1 VRFHVVHKLM
11 SYLLAVAAV
20 GTLLCTG
27 TVPLGTT
34 ALLLVSGVVSWFVEP
49 GTTLGRV
56 LGRAGVVFNIVA
68 LAFFGLSLFEVVRSF
83 PEPDLTPILNLVLF
97 LLVYKLFHRRSNR
110 DYLQLYILSFLVVLA
125 GAWLAQTVLFVIGFA
140 TYVVLATW
148 TLILFH
154 LRHEIEDNY
163 LVKHLPESATEKVTA
178 ARVLNSRRV
187 VGRSFFVATGLVSLS
202 VLAGAGVVFA
212 LVPRIGIGFL
222 SGTVRRRMSFV
233 GFSDEVR
240 LGQHGVLSQ
249 DNDTVVLRV
258 KVPRVE
264 AIHDEAARDRSIG
277 RLYWRGTVYDRY
289 IPPTAT
295 RDAEGNLEHAQWV
308 RSRADA
314 TRNIH
319 RRLPSF
325 EGGTVH
331 VVISPDAPEQH
342 KDGSKVLE
350 ELADP
355 SKTDKQIIQVVGLQ
369 FPVAFALDRPVAFEM
384 KPPPLGSFVT
394 TDFLD
399 RYSGEVALKPVRLTP
414 AGQYEALSDF
424 SGGQYVAYS
433 KIGPSSAE
441 GGKSLAAL
449 SPDQMK
455 TYLELPPTLS
465 PRIRELAHKIT
476 DGRALPLAKVWA
488 VTEWL
493 RSTHQYTTD
502 LKRNPDIV
510 DPLEDFLFH
519 ESAGHCEYFASAT
532 AILLRVAGIPTRYV
546 NGFLGG
552 EWNDM
557 SKHITVRDNRAHS
570 WAEAY
575 LGPMGWVRVDS
586 TPVASRVSRM
596 GRLRQ
601 AFDSIELFW
610 SRWIIQYDASRQL
623 DLAKRLGRQLG
634 MDRRGARQTTHW
646 QPNYRLLTT
655 IALTIG
661 AVVLAWRLRRRW
673 RRDGRVVAKRAARGG
688 PPVFRLYHKTL
699 DRLSARGW
707 SREPAETP
715 DEFARRLLEAGV
727 AGAEDFRALTHHYT
741 AARYGDRDVPDATLV
756 ELSSALAGVGRPL
769 KAETRPA
776 A

>member
-1 VRFHVVHKLM
+1 MRFHVVHKLM

-20 GTLLCTG
+20 GTLMSTG
-27 TVPLGTT
+27 TVPLSTT
-34 ALLLVSGVVSWFVEP
+34 ALLLVSGVMSWFVEP
-49 GTTLGRV
+49 GTTLGRL
-56 LGRAGVVFNIVA
+56 LGRAGLVFNLGA
-68 LAFFGLSLFEVVRSF
+68 LAFFGLSLFEVIRSF

-125 GAWLAQTVLFVIGFA
+125 GAWLAQTVLFVVGFA
-140 TYVVLATW
+140 IYVVLATW

-202 VLAGAGVVFA
+202 VLAGAAMVFA

-258 KVPRVE
+258 QVPRV
-264 AIHDEAARDRSIG
+264 AGISDEAARDRSIG

-289 IPPTAT
+289 LPPTSA
-295 RDAEGNLEHAQWV
+295 RNADGVPEEGQWL
-308 RSRADA
+308 RSRSDA

-319 RRLPSF
+319 RRVPSAD
-325 EGGTVH
+325 GGMIH
-331 VVISPDAPEQH
+331 VLVSPDAPEQH
-342 KDGSKVLE
+342 KETRKL
-350 ELADP
+350 LAE
-355 SKTDKQIIQVVGLQ
+355 SDKQIIQVVGLS

-399 RYSGEVALKPVRLTP
+399 RWSGEVALKPVKVAPT
-414 AGQYEALSDF
+414 GQFVALGDF

-433 KIGPSSAE
+433 KIGAASAE
-441 GGKSLAAL
+441 GGRPLDEL
-449 SPDQMK
+449 SPEQLR
-455 TYLELPPTLS
+455 TYLEVPASISTS
-465 PRIRELAHKIT
+465 VRKLALEIT
-476 DGRALPLAKVWA
+476 KDRPLPLGKVAA

-493 RSTHQYTTD
+493 RRTHKYTTD

-519 ESAGHCEYFASAT
+519 EEAGHCEYFATAT
-532 AILLRVAGIPTRYV
+532 AMLLRIAGVPTRYV

-570 WAEAY
+570 WTEAY
-575 LGPMGWVRVDS
+575 LGPLGWVRVDS
-586 TPVASRVSRM
+586 TPVASRASRM

-601 AFDSIELFW
+601 VFDSVELFW

-634 MDRRGARQTTHW
+634 MDRGRSRQSA
-646 QPNYRLLTT
+646 QLRPNYRLMLT
-655 IALTIG
+655 IASA
-661 AVVLAWRLRRRW
+661 AVLIYLGWRLRRKW
-673 RRDGRVVAKRAARGG
+673 RPQSTQAQKRAARGG
-688 PPVFRLYHKTL
+688 PPIFRLYHKVL

-707 SREPAETP
+707 PRRPAETP
-715 DEFARRLLEAGV
+715 DEFAARLTEARV
-727 AGAEDFRALTHHYT
+727 QGAEAFLKLTQLYT
-741 AARYGDRDVPDATLV
+741 AARYGAREVPET
-756 ELSSALAGVGRPL
+756 ALAELGPELDTVGRTTR
-769 KAETRPA
+769 AETRPA

>member
-1 VRFHVVHKLM
+1 MRFHVVHKLM

-20 GTLLCTG
+20 GTLLTTG
-27 TVPLGTT
+27 TVPLST
-34 ALLLVSGVVSWFVEP
+34 ALLLVVSGILSWFVEP
-49 GTTLGRV
+49 ETVMGRV
-56 LGRAGVVFNIVA
+56 LARAGLLFNMGA
-68 LAFFGLSLFEVVRSF
+68 LAFFGLSLFEVIRSF

-140 TYVVLATW
+140 IYVVLATW

-187 VGRSFFVATGLVSLS
+187 VGRSFFVATGLVSLT
-202 VLAGAGVVFA
+202 VLAGAAVVFA

-258 KVPRVE
+258 QVPRV
-264 AIHDEAARDRSIG
+264 ASITDEAARDRSIG

-289 IPPTAT
+289 VPPSGGRNADGTPE
-295 RDAEGNLEHAQWV
+295 EGQWV

-319 RRLPSF
+319 RRVAAMD
-325 EGGTVH
+325 GGTIH
-331 VVISPDAPEQH
+331 LVVSPEAPEQRRETR
-342 KDGSKVLE
+342 KLLE
-350 ELADP
+350 E
-355 SKTDKQIIQVVGLQ
+355 SDKQIIQVVGLS

-384 KPPPLGSFVT
+384 KPPPVGSFVT

-399 RYSGEVALKPVRLTP
+399 RWGGEVALRPVKLAP
-414 AGQYEALSDF
+414 SGQFVALSDF

-433 KIGPSSAE
+433 RIGAASAE
-441 GGKSLAAL
+441 GGKPIEQLGPEQL
-449 SPDQMK
+449 R
-455 TYLELPPTLS
+455 TYLEVPASIS
-465 PRIRELAHKIT
+465 PRVRTLALEIT
-476 DGRALPLAKVWA
+476 ANRATPLGKVAA

-493 RSTHQYTTD
+493 RSSHQYTTD
-502 LKRNPDIV
+502 LKRNPAIV

-519 ESAGHCEYFASAT
+519 ESAGHCEYFATAT
-532 AILLRVAGIPTRYV
+532 AILLREAGIPTRYV

-557 SKHITVRDNRAHS
+557 SKHITIRDNRAHS
-570 WAEAY
+570 WSEAY
-575 LGPMGWVRVDS
+575 LGAMGWVRVDS
-586 TPVASRVSRM
+586 TPVASRVTRMSRI
-596 GRLRQ
+596 RQ
-601 AFDSIELFW
+601 IFDSVELFW
-610 SRWIIQYDASRQL
+610 SRWIIQYDARRHL

-634 MDRRGARQTTHW
+634 MERGRSRSTTHW
-646 QPNYRLLTT
+646 RPNYRLMIT
-655 IALTIG
+655 IASV
-661 AVVLAWRLRRRW
+661 AVVGLLGWRLRRQL
-673 RRDGRVVAKRAARGG
+673 RRKGRPAEKRAARGG
-688 PPVFRLYHKTL
+688 PPVFRLYHKVL

-707 SREPAETP
+707 PRRPAETP
-715 DEFARRLLEAGV
+715 DEFAARLLEAKV
-727 AGAEDFRALTHHYT
+727 QGAEAFRRLTRHYT
-741 AARYGDRDVPDATLV
+741 AARYGEREVPEGALT
-756 ELSSALAGVGRPL
+756 ELGPELDGLGRRRTEP
-769 KAETRPA
+769 RPA

>member
-11 SYLLAVAAV
+11 SYLLAMAAV
-20 GTLLCTG
+20 GTLLSTG
-27 TVPLGTT
+27 TVPFSTS
-34 ALLLVSGVVSWFVEP
+34 ALLLLAGAASWFVEP
-49 GTTLGRV
+49 GTAVGR
-56 LGRAGVVFNIVA
+56 LLARAGVLLNIVA
-68 LAFFGLSLFEVVRSF
+68 LAFFGLSLFEVIRSF

-125 GAWLAQTVLFVIGFA
+125 GAWLAQTVLFVAGFA

-187 VGRSFFVATGLVSLS
+187 VGRSFFVATGLVSLT
-202 VLAGAGVVFA
+202 VLAGAALVFA

-258 KVPRVE
+258 QVPRI
-264 AIHDEAARDRSIG
+264 ASITDEAARDRSIG

-289 IPPTAT
+289 VPPSGA
-295 RDAEGNLEHAQWV
+295 RNADGNLEEGQWV
-308 RSRADA
+308 RSRAEA

-319 RRLPSF
+319 RRVASM
-325 EGGTVH
+325 EGGTIH
-331 VVISPDAPEQH
+331 VVVSPEAPEQH
-342 KDGSKVLE
+342 KETRKLLE
-350 ELADP
+350 E
-355 SKTDKQIIQVVGLQ
+355 SDKQIIQVVGLS
-369 FPVAFALDRPVAFEM
+369 FPVAFALDRPVAYEM

-399 RYSGEVALKPVRLTP
+399 RWSGEVALKPVKMAPT
-414 AGQYEALSDF
+414 GQFVALSDF

-433 KIGPSSAE
+433 KIGGASPE
-441 GGKSLAAL
+441 GGLAL
-449 SPDQMK
+449 DQLPPDQLK
-455 TYLELPPTLS
+455 TYLEVPASIS
-465 PRIRELAHKIT
+465 PRVRELALKIT
-476 DGRALPLAKVWA
+476 QSRVLPLSKVAA

-502 LKRNPDIV
+502 LKRNPDII

-519 ESAGHCEYFASAT
+519 ESAGHCEYFATAT
-532 AILLRVAGIPTRYV
+532 VMLLRIAGIPTRYV

-557 SKHITVRDNRAHS
+557 SRHITIRDNRAHS

-596 GRLRQ
+596 GRVRQ
-601 AFDSIELFW
+601 IFDSVELFW

-634 MDRRGARQTTHW
+634 MERGRARRTTHY
-646 QPNYRLLTT
+646 QPNYRLMITGASVVA
-655 IALTIG
+655 IAI
-661 AVVLAWRLRRRW
+661 LAWRLRRKL
-673 RRDGRVVAKRAARGG
+673 RRKRRSPERRTSRNG
-688 PPVFRLYHKTL
+688 PPVFRLYHKVL

-707 SREPAETP
+707 PRRPAETP
-715 DEFARRLLEAGV
+715 DEFAARLRQANVPGVEAF
-727 AGAEDFRALTHHYT
+727 EQLTRHYT
-741 AARYGDRDVPDATLV
+741 AARYGDREVP
-756 ELSSALAGVGRPL
+756 EGALTALGPDLESVGRRRSEP
-769 KAETRPA
+769 RSA

>member
-20 GTLLCTG
+20 GTLMSTG
-27 TVPLGTT
+27 TVPLSTSL
-34 ALLLVSGVVSWFVEP
+34 LLLVSGVTSWFVEP
-49 GTTLGRV
+49 GTTLGRL
-56 LGRAGVVFNIVA
+56 LGRAGLVFNLGA
-68 LAFFGLSLFEVVRSF
+68 LAFFGLSLFEVIRSF

-125 GAWLAQTVLFVIGFA
+125 GAWLAQTVLFVVGFA

-187 VGRSFFVATGLVSLS
+187 VGRSFFVATGLVSLV
-202 VLAGAGVVFA
+202 VLAGAALVFA

-258 KVPRVE
+258 QVPRV
-264 AIHDEAARDRSIG
+264 ASISDEEARDRSIG

-289 IPPTAT
+289 VPPSRART
-295 RDAEGNLEHAQWV
+295 AEGGPEEGQWL
-308 RSRADA
+308 RSRSDA

-319 RRLPSF
+319 RRVPSA
-325 EGGTVH
+325 EGGMVH
-331 VVISPDAPEQH
+331 VVVSPEAPEQRRETR
-342 KDGSKVLE
+342 KL
-350 ELADP
+350 LAEA
-355 SKTDKQIIQVVGLQ
+355 DKQIIQVVGLS

-384 KPPPLGSFVT
+384 KPPPVGSFVT

-399 RYSGEVALKPVRLTP
+399 RWSGEVALKPVKVSP
-414 AGQYEALSDF
+414 SGQLVALSDF

-433 KIGPSSAE
+433 KIGAASTE
-441 GGKSLAAL
+441 GGKPLTAL
-449 SPDQMK
+449 SPEQLR
-455 TYLELPPTLS
+455 TYLEVPASIS
-465 PRIRELAHKIT
+465 PRVRELALRIT
-476 DGRALPLAKVWA
+476 ESRALPLGKVAA

-493 RSTHQYTTD
+493 RSTHKYTTD
-502 LKRNPDIV
+502 LKRNPDII

-519 ESAGHCEYFASAT
+519 EDAGHCEYFATAT
-532 AILLRVAGIPTRYV
+532 AILLRIAGIPTRYV

-557 SKHITVRDNRAHS
+557 SRHITVRDNRAHS
-570 WAEAY
+570 WTEAY

-601 AFDSIELFW
+601 VFDSVELFW
-610 SRWIIQYDASRQL
+610 SRWVIQYDASRQL

-634 MDRRGARQTTHW
+634 MDRGRARQSAPFR
-646 QPNYRLLTT
+646 PNWRLLMTV
-655 IALTIG
+655 G
-661 AVVLAWRLRRRW
+661 AVGVLVALGWRLRRRW
-673 RRDGRVVAKRAARGG
+673 RRRGGPMAQRRPARGG
-688 PPVFRLYHKTL
+688 PPIFRVYHKVL

-707 SREPAETP
+707 PRRPAETP
-715 DEFARRLLEAGV
+715 DEFADRLIEAKVQGADAFLE
-727 AGAEDFRALTHHYT
+727 LTRLYT
-741 AARYGDRDVPDATLV
+741 AARYGDRQVP
-756 ELSSALAGVGRPL
+756 EGALAQLSPALDAVGR
-769 KAETRPA
+769 TTRSDVRPA

>member
-1 VRFHVVHKLM
+1 V
-11 SYLLAVAAV
+11 
-20 GTLLCTG
+20 
-27 TVPLGTT
+27 
-34 ALLLVSGVVSWFVEP
+34 
-49 GTTLGRV
+49 
-56 LGRAGVVFNIVA
+56 I
-68 LAFFGLSLFEVVRSF
+68 RSF

-125 GAWLAQTVLFVIGFA
+125 GAWLAQTVLFVAGFGA
-140 TYVVLATW
+140 YVVLATW

-187 VGRSFFVATGLVSLS
+187 VGRSFFVATGLVSLV
-202 VLAGAGVVFA
+202 VLAGAGMVFA
-212 LVPRIGIGFL
+212 VVPRIGIGFL

-258 KVPRVE
+258 QVPRIA
-264 AIHDEAARDRSIG
+264 AITDEAARDRSIG

-289 IPPTAT
+289 LPPSGGRTADGT
-295 RDAEGNLEHAQWV
+295 LEEGQWV
-308 RSRADA
+308 RSRAEA
-314 TRNIH
+314 TRNVH
-319 RRLPSF
+319 RRVASM

-331 VVISPDAPEQH
+331 VVVSPEAPEQRRETR
-342 KDGSKVLE
+342 KLLE
-350 ELADP
+350 E
-355 SKTDKQIIQVVGLQ
+355 SDKQIIQVVGLS

-399 RYSGEVALKPVRLTP
+399 RWSGEVSLKPVKL
-414 AGQYEALSDF
+414 ALNGQFVGLNDF

-433 KIGPSSAE
+433 KIGAASPE
-441 GGKSLAAL
+441 GGRAIEAL
-449 SPDQMK
+449 PPDQLR
-455 TYLELPPTLS
+455 TYLEVPVSIS
-465 PRIRELAHKIT
+465 PRVRELAIRIT
-476 DGRALPLAKVWA
+476 QNRPTPVAKVAA
-488 VTEWL
+488 VSEWL

-502 LKRNPDIV
+502 LKRNPDVV

-519 ESAGHCEYFASAT
+519 ENAGHCEYFATAT

-557 SKHITVRDNRAHS
+557 SKHITIRDNRAHS
-570 WAEAY
+570 WTEAY
-575 LGPMGWVRVDS
+575 LGTTGWVRVDS
-586 TPVASRVSRM
+586 TPVAVRVTRM

-601 AFDSIELFW
+601 IFDSVELFW
-610 SRWIIQYDASRQL
+610 SRWVMQYDASRQL
-623 DLAKRLGRQLG
+623 DLAKRLGRSLG
-634 MDRRGARQTTHW
+634 VERGRSRPTTPFHL
-646 QPNYRLLTT
+646 NYRLMVTIGST
-655 IALTIG
+655 IAV
-661 AVVLAWRLRRRW
+661 AALAWRLRRHL
-673 RRDGRVVAKRAARGG
+673 RRQGRPAQRRTARGG
-688 PPVFRLYHKTL
+688 PPVFRLYSKVL

-707 SREPAETP
+707 PRRPSETP
-715 DEFARRLLEAGV
+715 DEFAARLSEARV
-727 AGAEDFRALTHHYT
+727 LGAEAFAQLTRHYT
-741 AARYGDRDVPDATLV
+741 AARYGDREVP
-756 ELSSALAGVGRPL
+756 EGALAALGPELDGVGRRSEP
-769 KAETRPA
+769 RPA

>member
-1 VRFHVVHKLM
+1 M

-27 TVPLGTT
+27 TVPFATT
-34 ALLLVSGVVSWFVEP
+34 ALLLVSGTVSWFVEP
-49 GTTLGRV
+49 GTALGRV
-56 LGRAGVVFNIVA
+56 LGRAGLVFNIVA
-68 LAFFGLSLFEVVRSF
+68 LAFFGLSLFEVIRSF

-125 GAWLAQTVLFVIGFA
+125 GAWLAQTVLFVVGFA

-187 VGRSFFVATGLVSLS
+187 VGRSFFVATGLVSLT
-202 VLAGAGVVFA
+202 VLAGAGLVFA
-212 LVPRIGIGFL
+212 MVPRIGIGFL

-249 DNDTVVLRV
+249 DNDTVVLWV
-258 KVPRVE
+258 QVPRVSE
-264 AIHDEAARDRSIG
+264 IIDEAARDRSIG

-289 IPPTAT
+289 IPPTT
-295 RDAEGNLEHAQWV
+295 SRDADGNLEHGQWV

-314 TRNIH
+314 TRNLH

-325 EGGTVH
+325 DGGTVH
-331 VVISPDAPEQH
+331 FVMSPDAPEQRRES
-342 KDGSKVLE
+342 SKLLE
-350 ELADP
+350 ELTDP
-355 SKTDKQIIQVVGLQ
+355 TKTDKQIIQVVGLQ

-384 KPPPLGSFVT
+384 KPPAVGSFVT

-399 RYSGEVALKPVRLTP
+399 RYSGEVALKPVRLSS
-414 AGQYEALSDF
+414 AGQYVPLNDF
-424 SGGQYVAYS
+424 SGGQYIAYS
-433 KIGPSSAE
+433 KIGANSPE
-441 GGKSLAAL
+441 GGKLLSAL
-449 SPDQMK
+449 GPEQMK
-455 TYLELPPTLS
+455 PYLDLPPSLS
-465 PRIRELAHKIT
+465 PRIRQLAQQIT
-476 DGRALPLAKVWA
+476 AGRALPMAKVMA

-493 RSTHQYTTD
+493 RGTHTYTTD
-502 LKRNPDIV
+502 LKRNPDVV
-510 DPLEDFLFH
+510 DPLEDFLFY
-519 ESAGHCEYFASAT
+519 ESAGHCEYFATAT
-532 AILLRVAGIPTRYV
+532 AILLREVGIPTRYI

-552 EWNDM
+552 EWNDLN
-557 SKHITVRDNRAHS
+557 KQITIRDNRAHS
-570 WAEAY
+570 WTEAY
-575 LGPMGWVRVDS
+575 LGPLGWVRVDS

-601 AFDSIELFW
+601 VFDSIELFW

-634 MDRRGARQTTHW
+634 MERGQRRQTAHF
-646 QPNYRLLTT
+646 QPNYRLISTVLV
-655 IALTIG
+655 IIG
-661 AVVLAWRLRRRW
+661 AVVVAWRLRRRW
-673 RRDGRVVAKRAARGG
+673 QPGEQAASKRATRGG

-707 SREPAETP
+707 SRQPTETP
-715 DEFARRLLEAGV
+715 DEFATRLVEADV
-727 AGAEDFRALTHHYT
+727 VGAEAFAALTRHYT
-741 AARYGDRDVPDATLV
+741 AARYGEREVPDG
-756 ELSSALAGVGRPL
+756 ALAELTPALDGIGRR
-769 KAETRPA
+769 KADA
-776 A
+776 AA

>member
-1 VRFHVVHKLM
+1 MRFHVVHKLM

-20 GTLLCTG
+20 GTLLSTG
-27 TVPLGTT
+27 TVPLPTA
-34 ALLLVSGVVSWFVEP
+34 ALLLVSGILSWFVEP
-49 GTTLGRV
+49 ETAMGR
-56 LGRAGVVFNIVA
+56 LLSKASLLFNMGA
-68 LAFFGLSLFEVVRSF
+68 LAFFGLSLFEVIRSF

-125 GAWLAQTVLFVIGFA
+125 GAWLAQTVLFVAGFA

-187 VGRSFFVATGLVSLS
+187 VGRSFFVATGLVSLT
-202 VLAGAGVVFA
+202 VLAGAGMVFA

-258 KVPRVE
+258 KVQRVE
-264 AIHDEAARDRSIG
+264 DITDENARDRSIG

-289 IPPTAT
+289 VPPTGART
-295 RDAEGNLEHAQWV
+295 ADGSPEEGQWV
-308 RSRADA
+308 RSRADV

-319 RRLPSF
+319 RRVASAD
-325 EGGTVH
+325 GGMIH
-331 VVISPDAPEQH
+331 LVVSPEAPEQR
-342 KDGSKVLE
+342 KETRKVLE
-350 ELADP
+350 ESDR
-355 SKTDKQIIQVVGLQ
+355 QVIQVVGLS

-384 KPPPLGSFVT
+384 KPPPVGSFVT

-399 RYSGEVALKPVRLTP
+399 RWSGEVALKPVKLSP
-414 AGQYEALSDF
+414 SGQFVALSDF

-433 KIGPSSAE
+433 KIGAASAE
-441 GGKSLAAL
+441 GGRPIEQLPPEQL
-449 SPDQMK
+449 K
-455 TYLELPPTLS
+455 TYLEVPAS
-465 PRIRELAHKIT
+465 ISDRVRKLALKIT
-476 DGRALPLAKVWA
+476 ADRVQPVAKVAA

-502 LKRNPDIV
+502 LKRKPEII

-519 ESAGHCEYFASAT
+519 EEAGHCEYFATAT
-532 AILLRVAGIPTRYV
+532 VMLLRIAGIPSRYV

-557 SKHITVRDNRAHS
+557 SKHITIRDNRAHS

-575 LGPMGWVRVDS
+575 LGSMGWVRVDS
-586 TPVASRVSRM
+586 TPVATRVSRM
-596 GRLRQ
+596 SRVRQ
-601 AFDSIELFW
+601 VFDSIELFW

-634 MDRRGARQTTHW
+634 MDRRRSHATTRW
-646 QPNYRLLTT
+646 KPNYRLIIT
-655 IALTIG
+655 IASAG
-661 AVVLAWRLRRRW
+661 AAVVLAWRLRRQL
-673 RRDGRVVAKRAARGG
+673 RRKGKPAEKRAARGG
-688 PPVFRLYHKTL
+688 PPVFRVYHKVL

-707 SREPAETP
+707 PRRPAETP
-715 DEFARRLLEAGV
+715 DEFAARLAEANV
-727 AGAEDFRALTHHYT
+727 TGAEAFRALTRHYT
-741 AARYGDRDVPDATLV
+741 AARYGDRPVPED
-756 ELSSALAGVGRPL
+756 ALAALAPDLDAVGRRRTEP
-769 KAETRPA
+769 RPA

>member
-20 GTLLCTG
+20 ATLLSTG
-27 TVPLGTT
+27 TVPLSTA
-34 ALLLVSGVVSWFVEP
+34 ALLLVAGAISWFVEP
-49 GTTLGRV
+49 GTGPGR
-56 LGRAGVVFNIVA
+56 LLARAGVLLNVVA
-68 LAFFGLSLFEVVRSF
+68 LAFFGLSLFEVIRSF

-125 GAWLAQTVLFVIGFA
+125 GAWLAQTVLFVVGFG

-187 VGRSFFVATGLVSLS
+187 VGRSFFVATGLVSLT
-202 VLAGAGVVFA
+202 VLAGAGTVFA
-212 LVPRIGIGFL
+212 VVPRIGIGFL

-258 KVPRVE
+258 EVPRVT
-264 AIHDEAARDRSIG
+264 AITDEATRDRSIG

-289 IPPTAT
+289 VPPSGG
-295 RDAEGNLEHAQWV
+295 RNAEGNLEEGQWI
-308 RSRADA
+308 RSRAEA
-314 TRNIH
+314 TRNVH
-319 RRLPSF
+319 RRVASAD
-325 EGGTVH
+325 GGIVH
-331 VVISPDAPEQH
+331 VVVSPEAPEQR
-342 KDGSKVLE
+342 KETRKLLE
-350 ELADP
+350 E
-355 SKTDKQIIQVVGLQ
+355 SDKQIVQVVGLS

-384 KPPPLGSFVT
+384 KPPPPGSFVT

-399 RYSGEVALKPVRLTP
+399 RWSGEVSLRPVKLAP
-414 AGQYEALSDF
+414 SGQFVALSDF

-433 KIGPSSAE
+433 KIGAASAE
-441 GGKSLAAL
+441 GGRPIEAL
-449 SPDQMK
+449 SPDQLK
-455 TYLELPPTLS
+455 TYLEVPASIS
-465 PRIRELAHKIT
+465 PRVRELAIKIT
-476 DGRALPLAKVWA
+476 QSRTLPLAKVAA

-519 ESAGHCEYFASAT
+519 ESAGHCEYFATAT
-532 AILLRVAGIPTRYV
+532 VMLLRIAGIPTRYV

-552 EWNDM
+552 EWNEI
-557 SKHITVRDNRAHS
+557 SKHITIRDNRAHS

-586 TPVASRVSRM
+586 TPVAVRPSRM
-596 GRLRQ
+596 GRVRQ
-601 AFDSIELFW
+601 LFDSLELFW
-610 SRWIIQYDASRQL
+610 SRWVIQYDASRQL

-634 MDRRGARQTTHW
+634 MDRGRARPTTHLR
-646 QPNYRLLTT
+646 PNYRLMIT
-655 IALTIG
+655 IAS
-661 AVVLAWRLRRRW
+661 VVALGLLIWRLRRRIRLQGRPAE
-673 RRDGRVVAKRAARGG
+673 RRTPRGG
-688 PPVFRLYHKTL
+688 PPVFRLYHKVL

-707 SREPAETP
+707 PRGPAETP
-715 DEFARRLLEAGV
+715 DEFAARLREAKV
-727 AGAEDFRALTHHYT
+727 QGAEAFQQLTRHYT
-741 AARYGDRDVPDATLV
+741 AARYGDRDVPETALSTLGP
-756 ELSSALAGVGRPL
+756 ELDTVGRRGEP
-769 KAETRPA
+769 RSA

>member
-27 TVPLGTT
+27 SVPPSTT
-34 ALLLVSGVVSWFVEP
+34 ALLLVSGVASWFVEP
-49 GTTLGRV
+49 GTGLGRV
-56 LGRAGVVFNIVA
+56 LGRAGLVFNIGA

-125 GAWLAQTVLFVIGFA
+125 GAWLAQTVLFVVGFA

-187 VGRSFFVATGLVSLS
+187 VGRAFFVATGLVSLT
-202 VLAGAGVVFA
+202 VLAGAALVFA

-258 KVPRVE
+258 NVPRIE
-264 AIHDEAARDRSIG
+264 GITDEEKRDRSIG

-289 IPPTAT
+289 IPPTASH
-295 RDAEGNLEHAQWV
+295 DGESGLGQWV

-314 TRNIH
+314 TRNLH
-319 RRLPSF
+319 RRQPSAD
-325 EGGTVH
+325 GGVKH
-331 VVISPDAPEQH
+331 LVISPEAPEQ
-342 KDGSKVLE
+342 KKSVSKLIE
-350 ELADP
+350 ESDVQFI
-355 SKTDKQIIQVVGLQ
+355 QIVGLS
-369 FPVAFALDRPVAFEM
+369 FPVAFALDHPVAYEM
-384 KPPPLGSFVT
+384 KPPPTGSFVT
-394 TDFLD
+394 TDFMD
-399 RYSGEVALKPVRLTP
+399 RWSGEVALRPVRLTQS
-414 AGQYEALSDF
+414 GQYLALNDF
-424 SGGQYVAYS
+424 SGGQYIAYS
-433 KIGPSSAE
+433 KIGAASAE
-441 GGKSLAAL
+441 GGLPISALPPEQLA
-449 SPDQMK
+449 
-455 TYLELPPTLS
+455 TYLEVPPSIS
-465 PRIRELAHKIT
+465 PRVRALALQVT
-476 DGRALPLAKVWA
+476 QGRALPLAKVAA

-519 ESAGHCEYFASAT
+519 ESAGHCEYFATAT
-532 AILLRVAGIPTRYV
+532 AMLLRIAGIPTRYV

-557 SKHITVRDNRAHS
+557 SKHITIRDNRAHS
-570 WAEAY
+570 WTEAY

-586 TPVASRVSRM
+586 TPVATRASRMSRV
-596 GRLRQ
+596 RQ
-601 AFDSIELFW
+601 IFDSVELFW

-634 MDRRGARQTTHW
+634 MEKGRARPSAHW
-646 QPNYRLLTT
+646 RPNYRLMLSIT
-655 IALTIG
+655 G
-661 AVVLAWRLRRRW
+661 AVVILGLGWRLRRRW
-673 RRDGRVVAKRAARGG
+673 RRQGPAMVRRSSRGG

-699 DRLSARGW
+699 DRLAARGW
-707 SREPAETP
+707 PRQPAETP
-715 DEFARRLLEAGV
+715 DEFAGRLAEAQV
-727 AGAEDFRALTHHYT
+727 TGAEAFRKLTGHYT
-741 AARYGDRDVPDATLV
+741 AARYGERPVPDGAL
-756 ELSSALAGVGRPL
+756 SALAPDLDSVGR
-769 KAETRPA
+769 ARRGDDRPA